1 LLKQAAIGKSRSE
14 IVALAGE
21 EAAKRLESLTAQ
33 DKFNSAVEKL
43 QDLLG
48 NIVGGPLGA
57 IINILSDAVS
67 LVGKLISGIQ
77 SILGN
82 TLMKGVLGAAVGFAV
97 GGIPGLVVGG
107 VAGLASGVM
116 SNADDMTGYGA
127 RTLLTPT
134 GAVALNNNDT
144 VIAGTNLFKGNDVT
158 SYPEGALN
166 LGGNNSRI
174 ENLLEKL
181 IGVSSNQQVNVDLD
195 GRAVGRGTV
204 MATYNSA

>member
-1 LLKQAAIGKSRSE
+1 
-14 IVALAGE
+14 
-21 EAAKRLESLTAQ
+21 
-33 DKFNSAVEKL
+33 
-43 QDLLG
+43 
-48 NIVGGPLGA
+48 
-57 IINILSDAVS
+57 
-67 LVGKLISGIQ
+67 
-77 SILGN
+77 
-82 TLMKGVLGAAVGFAV
+82 MKGALGAAVGFAV
-97 GGIPGLVVGG
+97 GGIPGFSGG
-107 VAGLASGVM
+107 CCGVTR
-116 SNADDMTGYGA
+116 SIRSSADDMTGYGA

-181 IGVSSNQQVNVDLD
+181 IGVSSNQQLNVDLD

-204 MATYNSA
+204 MATYRSA

>member
-1 LLKQAAIGKSRSE
+1 
-14 IVALAGE
+14 
-21 EAAKRLESLTAQ
+21 
-33 DKFNSAVEKL
+33 
-43 QDLLG
+43 
-48 NIVGGPLGA
+48 
-57 IINILSDAVS
+57 
-67 LVGKLISGIQ
+67 
-77 SILGN
+77 
-82 TLMKGVLGAAVGFAV
+82 MKGVLGAAVGFAV

-134 GAVALNNNDT
+134 GAVSLNNNDT

-195 GRAVGRGTV
+195 GRAVGTGIVR
-204 MATYNSA
+204 ATYQSA

>member
-1 LLKQAAIGKSRSE
+1 
-14 IVALAGE
+14 
-21 EAAKRLESLTAQ
+21 
-33 DKFNSAVEKL
+33 
-43 QDLLG
+43 
-48 NIVGGPLGA
+48 
-57 IINILSDAVS
+57 
-67 LVGKLISGIQ
+67 
-77 SILGN
+77 
-82 TLMKGVLGAAVGFAV
+82 MKGVLGAAVGFAV

-174 ENLLEKL
+174 ENLLERL
-181 IGVSSNQQVNVDLD
+181 IGVSSNQQLNVDLD